1 MKMKLSTD
9 TLTDG
14 RSQITDLERGQMNID
29 INEAVATLVTVI
41 DTSRDFEVMHY
52 LMGEIGRLSSR
63 SQRVWREMVRE
74 IGLPDRFR
82 DTRP

>member
-1 MKMKLSTD
+1 MRSLTD

-14 RSQITDLERGQMNID
+14 SSRLTELERGQMNID

-52 LMGEIGRLSSR
+52 LMGEIGRLDSR
-63 SQRVWREMVRE
+63 SKRVWRQMVSDL
-74 IGLPDRFR
+74 GLPDKFR
-82 DTRP
+82 DTRAK